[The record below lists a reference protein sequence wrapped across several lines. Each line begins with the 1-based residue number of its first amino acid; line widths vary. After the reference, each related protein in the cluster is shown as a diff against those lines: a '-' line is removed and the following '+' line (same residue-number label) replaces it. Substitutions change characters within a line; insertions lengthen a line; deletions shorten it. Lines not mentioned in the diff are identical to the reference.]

1 MFGENRGYM
10 TDRRFDTPYE
20 KFLELGP
27 GSLTDTE
34 LLAII
39 IRNGTRDEDAHELA
53 MRILSAGDDE
63 GRIIGLQKLSFD
75 DLTAIKGIGK
85 VKAMCIGCIVE
96 LSMRMAMQNKKK
108 VLMLNNPESIA
119 DYFMEQ
125 VRHLEQENVLLLLV
139 DTKCNLMKVVNLS
152 KGSINASIVSVR
164 DIYINA
170 VGSKASGVILIH
182 NHPSGDPTPSRNDID
197 ITQKIRKAG
206 EIMEIPLLD
215 HIIIG
220 DRRYV
225 SLKQGGYV

>member
-1 MFGENRGYM
+1 M
-10 TDRRFDTPYE
+10 
-20 KFLELGP
+20 
-27 GSLTDTE
+27 TDTE

-39 IRNGTRDEDAHELA
+39 IRNGTRDEDAYELA
-53 MRILSAGDDE
+53 MRILSTGDDE
-63 GRIIGLQKLSFD
+63 GRIIGLQKFSFD

-96 LSMRMAMQNKKK
+96 LSRRMAMQKKK
-108 VLMLNNPESIA
+108 KLLMLNNPESIA

-139 DTKCNLMKVVNLS
+139 DVKCNLIKVVDLS

-164 DIYINA
+164 DIFINA

-182 NHPSGDPTPSRNDID
+182 THPSGDPTPSHYDID
-197 ITQKIRKAG
+197 ITKKVRKAG

>member
-1 MFGENRGYM
+1 
-10 TDRRFDTPYE
+10 
-20 KFLELGP
+20 
-27 GSLTDTE
+27 
-34 LLAII
+34 
-39 IRNGTRDEDAHELA
+39 
-53 MRILSAGDDE
+53 
-63 GRIIGLQKLSFD
+63 
-75 DLTAIKGIGK
+75 
-85 VKAMCIGCIVE
+85 
-96 LSMRMAMQNKKK
+96 
-108 VLMLNNPESIA
+108 MLNNPESIA
-119 DYFMEQ
+119 DYIMEQ

-182 NHPSGDPTPSRNDID
+182 NHPSGDPTPSVNDID
-197 ITQKIRKAG
+197 ITQKIIKAG

-225 SLKQGGYV
+225 SLKQSGYV